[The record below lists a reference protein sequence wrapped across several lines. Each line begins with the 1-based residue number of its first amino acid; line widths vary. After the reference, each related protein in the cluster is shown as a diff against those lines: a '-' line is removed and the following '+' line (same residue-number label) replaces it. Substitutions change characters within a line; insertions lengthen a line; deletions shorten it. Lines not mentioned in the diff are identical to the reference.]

1 MKTIAV
7 IGASLAGLHA
17 ALALREHGY
26 DGRLVIVGEEH
37 HHPYDRPPLS
47 KEFLTGALTAERLR
61 LADAEEIAGLDA
73 DWLLGTRAEG
83 LDPPTRTVTL
93 SNGRTL
99 AADGVVLATG
109 AAPRTLPGEPLDGV
123 HTLRTL
129 DDAVALREHL
139 GRGQVR
145 VVVIG
150 AGFIGAEVASSCAT
164 LGHNVTVVEAAEQ
177 PLLPQLGARMA
188 AFCADLH
195 TDHGVTLLTGT
206 GVTAL
211 HPARRPRGTPV
222 CAAAGTQE
230 GRRRIGWVE
239 LSDGRFLPADVV
251 VVGIGVRP
259 ATDWLAGSGIPLD
272 DGVVCD
278 AGGMTAVPGVVAVGD
293 VARSAGHRA
302 EHWTSAM
309 ETAAVAARNLL
320 AGTTVETYSGL
331 PYFWSDQYGIRI
343 QLAGRRGSGDTV
355 RVVEGSPEDR
365 SFLAVYEREG
375 TTTAVLAANRPRPFL
390 RARREL
396 ARAGGLAAV

>member
-1 MKTIAV
+1 MKTITV

-17 ALALREHGY
+17 ALALRAEGY

-37 HHPYDRPPLS
+37 HRPYDRPPLS
-47 KEFLTGALTAERLR
+47 KEFLTGALTAERLS
-61 LADAEEIAGLDA
+61 LADAEEIAELDA

-83 LDPPTRTVTL
+83 LDPPSRTVTL
-93 SNGRTL
+93 TDGRRLST
-99 AADGVVLATG
+99 DGVVLATG
-109 AAPRTLPGEPLDGV
+109 AVPRTLPGEPLEGV

-129 DDAVALREHL
+129 DDAAALREEL
-139 GRGQVR
+139 SRGQVR

-164 LGHNVTVVEAAEQ
+164 LGHTVTVVEAAEQ
-177 PLLPQLGARMA
+177 PLLPQLGPQVAE
-188 AFCADLH
+188 FCADLH

-206 GVTAL
+206 GVRAL
-211 HPARRPRGTPV
+211 HPDGARNRV
-222 CAAAGTQE
+222 
-230 GRRRIGWVE
+230 GWVE
-239 LSDGRFLPADVV
+239 LADGRFLPADVV

-259 ATDWLAGSGIPLD
+259 ATGWLEGSGLPLD

-278 AGGMTAVPGVVAVGD
+278 AGGVTPVPGVVAVGD

-309 ETAAVAARNLL
+309 EAPAVAVRNLL
-320 AGTTVETYSGL
+320 AGTTVETYTAL
-331 PYFWSDQYGIRI
+331 PYFWSDQYGIRL
-343 QLAGRRGSGDTV
+343 QLAGSRGPDDTL

-365 SFLAVYEREG
+365 SFLAVYERDG
-375 TTTAVLAANRPRPFL
+375 TTTAVLAANRPRPFM

-396 ARAGGLAAV
+396 ARAGMAAV

>member
-37 HHPYDRPPLS
+37 HRPYDRPPLS

-293 VARSAGHRA
+293 VARSAGRRA